1 MAEGGDGPRT
11 HQYTGRVPVTAALVL
26 VTGLGPWAT
35 DTYVAGLPELR
46 TSLGTTAAIAQLT
59 LTAFIIGT
67 ALGQLVLGPVSD
79 GRGRRSLLYGSAT
92 LFIAASLL
100 CAVAPTGW
108 ALVAARFI
116 QGLASGGGVAI
127 GRAVVGDVYRGAE
140 AAKRYGTLAS
150 IIFLG
155 PVLAPVIGALI
166 LRIGSWRTI
175 FALLAVVGVVMLV
188 AIRLG
193 IPETLPVGARHSTGA
208 RQTLASMSDLFR
220 DWHFMQHV
228 SVQCLATAG
237 FFTYIGGSSFVLET
251 VYGVSQS
258 AYAAIFAVN
267 AATMALAS
275 LVFRQVV
282 PRTGPTLLRTVGLSI
297 ATVAALGLVVAGV
310 VGRHALPPLYV
321 PWALLCCVTAA
332 MGLVL
337 PATTT
342 LAQEAGRRSRGTAA
356 ALQGGLS
363 FLVGALVTP
372 LTGFLGYTSLLP
384 MALLMAGFFLAASA
398 LRFRTA
404 HTGGDGVGVP
414 SAASAASISSRLIPK
429 R

>member
-1 MAEGGDGPRT
+1 MTAIGNTPRT
-11 HQYTGRVPVTAALVL
+11 EQYAGKAPVTAALVL
-26 VTGLGPWAT
+26 VTGIGPWAT
-35 DTYVAGLPELR
+35 DTYVAGLPELKS
-46 TSLGTTAAIAQLT
+46 SLGTTAAIAQLT
-59 LTAFIIGT
+59 LTAFIIGA
-67 ALGQLVLGPVSD
+67 ALGQLVLGPMSD
-79 GRGRRSLLYGSAT
+79 GHGRRNLLYG
-92 LFIAASLL
+92 AAVTFALASVL
-100 CAVAPTGW
+100 CALAPTGP
-108 ALVAARFI
+108 ALVAARFL
-116 QGLASGGGVAI
+116 QGVASGGGVAI

-155 PVLAPVIGALI
+155 PVIAPVLGGLI
-166 LRIGSWRTI
+166 LSVGSWRTI
-175 FALLAVVGVVMLV
+175 FAVLAVAGLAMLLA
-188 AIRLG
+188 IRFG
-193 IPETLPVGARHSTGA
+193 IPETLPKAARHSTGA
-208 RQTLASMSDLFR
+208 RRTIASMSDLFR
-220 DWHFMQHV
+220 DWNFMQHV

-258 AYAAIFAVN
+258 TYAAIFAVN
-267 AATMALAS
+267 AACLALSS

-282 PRTGPTLLRTVGLSI
+282 HRTGPTMLRTVGISL
-297 ATVAALGLVVAGV
+297 ATLAALGLVAAGV
-310 VGRHALPPLYV
+310 VERHALPPLFV
-321 PWALLCCVTAA
+321 PWVLLSFVTAG
-332 MGLVL
+332 MGLVM

-363 FLVGALVTP
+363 FFVGALVTP

-404 HTGGDGVGVP
+404 QTGGDGVGVP